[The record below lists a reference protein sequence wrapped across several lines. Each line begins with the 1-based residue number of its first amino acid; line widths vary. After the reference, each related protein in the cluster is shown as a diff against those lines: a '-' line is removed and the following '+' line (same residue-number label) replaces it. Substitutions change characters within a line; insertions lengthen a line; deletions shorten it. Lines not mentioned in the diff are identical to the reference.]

1 MDEEHS
7 RESLPEDGMDAE
19 NTREKEHGTEEN
31 SVTKSITETD
41 KPVVREAWN
50 TVYSRE
56 KRLEELRRKRMEA
69 ASQKTNKA
77 KEEPQKDIQD
87 DHSESDT
94 EIEEN
99 ENKTVSDP
107 VTDTNEVT

>member
-50 TVYSRE
+50 TV
-56 KRLEELRRKRMEA
+56 
-69 ASQKTNKA
+69 
-77 KEEPQKDIQD
+77 
-87 DHSESDT
+87 
-94 EIEEN
+94 
-99 ENKTVSDP
+99 
-107 VTDTNEVT
+107 